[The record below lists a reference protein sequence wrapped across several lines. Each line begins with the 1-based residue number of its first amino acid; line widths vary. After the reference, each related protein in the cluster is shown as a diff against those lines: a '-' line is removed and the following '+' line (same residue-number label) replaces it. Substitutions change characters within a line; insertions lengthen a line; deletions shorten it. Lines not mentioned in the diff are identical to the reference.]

1 MAHRAAIRADQQCIH
16 GKTPM
21 HRQEL
26 ESGGRQSS
34 IYDCDRPPLGGSQV
48 QEGRD
53 MNRILSSTGSM
64 TPNKTTASQLLCD
77 RTAADLSHMID
88 RTGANVA
95 FPEETS
101 MNRTDRH

>member
-1 MAHRAAIRADQQCIH
+1 
-16 GKTPM
+16 
-21 HRQEL
+21 
-26 ESGGRQSS
+26 
-34 IYDCDRPPLGGSQV
+34 
-48 QEGRD
+48 